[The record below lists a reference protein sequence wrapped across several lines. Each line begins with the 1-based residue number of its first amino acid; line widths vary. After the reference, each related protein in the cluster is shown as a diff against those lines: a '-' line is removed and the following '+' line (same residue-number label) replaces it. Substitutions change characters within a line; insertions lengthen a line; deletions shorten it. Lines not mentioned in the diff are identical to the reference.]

1 MRTFLFLV
9 LFALIACEGSYLK
22 ASKEEQIQRQKKVKA
37 KILECIYNSE
47 KASQD
52 FKEKV
57 KQNEAEFRKFMFDEK
72 DEIKLEDRLV
82 VRECR
87 KKIREQMQAEKKQN
101 EL

>member
-1 MRTFLFLV
+1 MRAFLFLV

-22 ASKEEQIQRQKKVKA
+22 ASKEEQIKRQKEVRA
-37 KILECIYNSE
+37 KTLECIYKSE

-52 FKEKV
+52 FKEKL
-57 KQNEAEFRKFMFDEK
+57 KQHEDEFRKFMFDEK
-72 DEIKLEDRLV
+72 NEIKKEDRLV

-87 KKIREQMQAEKKQN
+87 KKVREQMKAEKKQN